1 MRKRE
6 AGSPIAPRLLTKEQ
20 AAHYCGLSP
29 SGLDAWV
36 RAGIVPGPIAG
47 TKRYDLR
54 AIDAALDRHS
64 GIKAEAASIPE
75 DPLEKWLRESGHS
88 GR

>member
-1 MRKRE
+1 MTSRE

-54 AIDAALDRHS
+54 AIDMALDRHS
-64 GIKAEAASIPE
+64 GIAPRLVTCSRRFRPV
-75 DPLEKWLRESGHS
+75 
-88 GR
+88 